1 MYIIESAKIIMAE
14 SSKSSN
20 LKFSDKV
27 VVVTGSGTG
36 IGQAIAKKF
45 AEKGANIIIMGRRKE
60 PLDKT
65 SDILIEIMKKV
76 GSSGTVRAFS
86 GVDVSDEVGINEM
99 FSSIKQEF
107 GRVDIIVNNA
117 GVSGPVKTFTNASF
131 QDFKDC
137 VAIHLTG
144 TFWTSVQGLKVMDKG
159 SKIITI
165 ATFFTEEN
173 KYEQRPY
180 RFRTPYTAAQGAKN
194 RLAEALAWELV
205 EQGIKSVATNPGP
218 VHSDRIYKTVYPK
231 AAAEFLRIGGYPGLD
246 STEIELSA
254 INGLELLGE
263 SPEVFS
269 KGIMEIAQQ
278 ISKSRSS
285 PSSSSSS
292 SSPPPT
298 HSSAQPSSPSKTT
311 TTTTTTSNTP
321 ITDSDNAATTTTATA
336 AAAATTPPPPQLTPT
351 QGSGDL
357 NKTIEGMLIKIQE
370 IAEKIQQN
378 TSKMIV
384 DNEFL
389 SQEEV
394 ADMVLTLSDDTI
406 SKLIN
411 GRIIPNDRVFYPV
424 KPIVGTFIDDN
435 SIQNL
440 KEKVVI
446 ITTTSSKEKDVQ
458 RIISLAN
465 KLNDIGVKQV
475 IILSKNFDDTKFYKD
490 FHSHSLD
497 LADEEKVKRIFNTA
511 KTKFGSINSVIHI
524 TGDYDY
530 NRSLLSLSREDWD
543 LLVENFIHIP
553 ALITREA
560 VKFMSPADAI
570 QKPSQFKDSKGI
582 IVILGPDSPSGKKI
596 SGLSRARSEVFRGAL
611 RPYTA
616 TVNQEL
622 SDVLGS
628 KIKLNLILAG
638 NVEGIESKIE
648 NVTTSVL
655 NLIAGSSLNKNEA
668 FFYMKEGTKKKNN

>member
-1 MYIIESAKIIMAE
+1 MAE
-14 SSKSSN
+14 SLKTPA
-20 LKFSDKV
+20 LKFSDKIV
-27 VVVTGSGTG
+27 VITGSGTG

-45 AEKGANIIIMGRRKE
+45 AERGASIIIMGRRKE

-65 SDILIEIMKKV
+65 TEILVDIMKKV
-76 GSSGTVRAFS
+76 GSSGIVRSFS
-86 GVDVSDEVGINEM
+86 GVDVSDENGINEM
-99 FSSIKQEF
+99 FSNIKQEF
-107 GRVDIIVNNA
+107 GKVDIIVNNA

-131 QDFKDC
+131 KDFKDC

-144 TFWTSVQGLKVMDKG
+144 TFWTSIQGLKVMDKG

-246 STEIELSA
+246 STEVELSA
-254 INGLELLGE
+254 TNGLDLLGE

-278 ISKSRSS
+278 ISNSRLSS
-285 PSSSSSS
+285 ISPS
-292 SSPPPT
+292 SSPPPPPST
-298 HSSAQPSSPSKTT
+298 TTTSTTTVTGTDDGVTASSPSSPS
-311 TTTTTTSNTP
+311 SP
-321 ITDSDNAATTTTATA
+321 PSSSAGAA
-336 AAAATTPPPPQLTPT
+336 TPPPFIANQ
-351 QGSGDL
+351 GDL

-370 IAEKIQQN
+370 IAEKIQNN

-475 IILSKNFDDTKFYKD
+475 IILSKNYDDTKFYKD

-511 KTKFGSINSVIHI
+511 KTKFGSIDSVIHI

-638 NVEGIESKIE
+638 NVEGMESNIE

-655 NLIAGSSLNKNEA
+655 NLFSGSSLNKNESI
-668 FFYMKEGTKKKNN
+668 FYIDEGTKKNNNN

>member
-1 MYIIESAKIIMAE
+1 MAE
-14 SSKSSN
+14 SLKTPD
-20 LKFSDKV
+20 LKFSDKIV
-27 VVVTGSGTG
+27 VITGSGTG

-45 AEKGANIIIMGRRKE
+45 AERGASIIILGRRKE

-65 SDILIEIMKKV
+65 TEILVDIMKKV
-76 GSSGTVRAFS
+76 GSSGTVRSFS
-86 GVDVSDEVGINEM
+86 GVDVSDENGINEM
-99 FSSIKQEF
+99 FSNIKQEF
-107 GRVDIIVNNA
+107 GKVDIIVNNA

-131 QDFKDC
+131 KDFKDC

-144 TFWTSVQGLKVMDKG
+144 TFWTSIQGLKVMDKG

-246 STEIELSA
+246 STEVELSA
-254 INGLELLGE
+254 TNGLDLLGE
-263 SPEVFS
+263 SPEIFS
-269 KGIMEIAQQ
+269 RGIMEIAQQ
-278 ISKSRSS
+278 VSNSRLSSIST
-285 PSSSSSS
+285 P
-292 SSPPPT
+292 SPPPST
-298 HSSAQPSSPSKTT
+298 STTSTT
-311 TTTTTTSNTP
+311 T
-321 ITDSDNAATTTTATA
+321 ITDTDDGVTA
-336 AAAATTPPPPQLTPT
+336 AASPPPPSSASAAGAVTPPPFIANQ
-351 QGSGDL
+351 GDL

-370 IAEKIQQN
+370 IAEKIQNN

-638 NVEGIESKIE
+638 NVEGMESNIE

-655 NLIAGSSLNKNEA
+655 NLISGSSLNKNESI
-668 FFYMKEGTKKKNN
+668 FYIDEGTKKNNN

>member
-1 MYIIESAKIIMAE
+1 MTESL
-14 SSKSSN
+14 KSTS

-27 VVVTGSGTG
+27 VVITGSGTG

-45 AEKGANIIIMGRRKE
+45 AENGASIIIMGRRKE

-65 SDILIEIMKKV
+65 TEILNDIMKKA
-76 GSSGTVRAFS
+76 GSSGTVRSFS
-86 GVDVSDEVGINEM
+86 GVDVADENGINEM
-99 FSSIKQEF
+99 FSNIKQEF
-107 GRVDIIVNNA
+107 GKVDIIVNNA

-144 TFWTSVQGLKVMDKG
+144 TFWTSVQGLKVMDKE

-205 EQGIKSVATNPGP
+205 ERGIKSVATNPGP

-246 STEIELSA
+246 SSEVELSA
-254 INGLELLGE
+254 TKGLDLLGE
-263 SPEVFS
+263 SQEVFS
-269 KGIMEIAQQ
+269 KGIKEIAQHVT
-278 ISKSRSS
+278 SSRLSV
-285 PSSSSSS
+285 SSSTSSS
-292 SSPPPT
+292 
-298 HSSAQPSSPSKTT
+298 
-311 TTTTTTSNTP
+311 TTTSNSTSKHD
-321 ITDSDNAATTTTATA
+321 DSNPDSSSLTTN
-336 AAAATTPPPPQLTPT
+336 QD
-351 QGSGDL
+351 DL
-357 NKTIEGMLIKIQE
+357 NKTIEGMLMKIQE
-370 IAEKIQQN
+370 IAEKIQKN

-394 ADMVLTLSDDTI
+394 AEMVLTLSDDTI

-411 GRIIPNDRVFYPV
+411 GRVIPNDRVFYPV
-424 KPIVGTFIDDN
+424 KPIVGTSIDDN
-435 SIQNL
+435 NIQNL
-440 KEKVVI
+440 KEKVVV

-458 RIISLAN
+458 RITSLAN
-465 KLNDIGVKQV
+465 RLNDSGVKQV
-475 IILSKNFDDTKFYKD
+475 IILSKNNGDDTKFYKD

-497 LADEEKVKRIFNTA
+497 LSDEEQVKRIFNTA
-511 KTKFGSINSVIHI
+511 KTKFGSIDSVIHV
-524 TGDYDY
+524 TGEYDY
-530 NRSLLSLSREDWD
+530 NRSLLSLSREEWD
-543 LLVENFIHIP
+543 ILVENFIHIP
-553 ALITREA
+553 GLITREA
-560 VKFMSPADAI
+560 VKFMSPPDAI

-596 SGLSRARSEVFRGAL
+596 SGLTRARSEVFRGAL

-628 KIKLNLILAG
+628 KITLNLILPG
-638 NVEGIESKIE
+638 NIEGIESNIE

-655 NLIAGSSLNKNEA
+655 NLIAGSSLNKNESI
-668 FFYMKEGTKKKNN
+668 FYIDEGKK

>member
-1 MYIIESAKIIMAE
+1 MAE
-14 SSKSSN
+14 SLKSSG
-20 LKFSDKV
+20 LKFSDKIV
-27 VVVTGSGTG
+27 VITGSGTG

-45 AEKGANIIIMGRRKE
+45 AEKGASIIIMGRRKE

-65 SDILIEIMKKV
+65 TEILIDIMKKV
-76 GSSGTVRAFS
+76 GSSGNVRSFS
-86 GVDVSDEVGINEM
+86 GVDVSDENGINEM
-99 FSSIKQEF
+99 FSNIKQEF
-107 GRVDIIVNNA
+107 GKVDIIVNNA

-144 TFWTSVQGLKVMDKG
+144 TFWTSVQGLKVMDRG

-205 EQGIKSVATNPGP
+205 ERGIKSVATNPGP

-246 STEIELSA
+246 STEVEVSA
-254 INGLELLGE
+254 TKGLDLLGE
-263 SPEVFS
+263 SPEAFS
-269 KGIMEIAQQ
+269 KGIMEIAVQLSNSRSS
-278 ISKSRSS
+278 ISSTPSSS
-285 PSSSSSS
+285 PSSSNSTTSTTS
-292 SSPPPT
+292 TASNIDGDSISSPP
-298 HSSAQPSSPSKTT
+298 
-311 TTTTTTSNTP
+311 
-321 ITDSDNAATTTTATA
+321 
-336 AAAATTPPPPQLTPT
+336 LTPN
-351 QGSGDL
+351 QDDL

-370 IAEKIQQN
+370 IAEKIQKN

-394 ADMVLTLSDDTI
+394 AEMVLTLSDDTI

-424 KPIVGTFIDDN
+424 KPIVGTSIDDDN
-435 SIQNL
+435 LHNL
-440 KEKVVI
+440 KEKVVV

-465 KLNDIGVKQV
+465 KLNEIGVKQV
-475 IILSKNFDDTKFYKD
+475 IILSKNSSDDTKFYKD

-511 KTKFGSINSVIHI
+511 KTKFGSIDSVIHI
-524 TGDYDY
+524 TGEYDY
-530 NRSLLSLSREDWD
+530 SRSLSSLSREEWD
-543 LLVENFIHIP
+543 VLVENFIHIP

-560 VKFMSPADAI
+560 VKFMSPTDAI
-570 QKPSQFKDSKGI
+570 QKPSLFKDSMGI
-582 IVILGPDSPSGKKI
+582 IVILGPDSPYGKKI

-628 KIKLNLILAG
+628 KIKLNLVLPG
-638 NVEGIESKIE
+638 NIEGIESNIE
-648 NVTTSVL
+648 NVTTSIL
-655 NLIAGSSLNKNEA
+655 NLIAGSSLNKNESI
-668 FFYMKEGTKKKNN
+668 FYIDEGKKNK

>member
-1 MYIIESAKIIMAE
+1 MAE
-14 SSKSSN
+14 SLKSPS
-20 LKFSDKV
+20 LKFSDKIV
-27 VVVTGSGTG
+27 VITGSGTG

-45 AEKGANIIIMGRRKE
+45 AETGASIIIMGRRKE

-65 SDILIEIMKKV
+65 TEIVIDIMKKV
-76 GSSGTVRAFS
+76 GSSGTVRSFS
-86 GVDVSDEVGINEM
+86 GVDVSDENGINEM
-99 FSSIKQEF
+99 FSNIKQEF
-107 GRVDIIVNNA
+107 GKVDIIVNNA

-205 EQGIKSVATNPGP
+205 ERGIKSVATNPGP

-246 STEIELSA
+246 STEVEVSSTK
-254 INGLELLGE
+254 GLDLLGE
-263 SPEVFS
+263 SHEVFS

-278 ISKSRSS
+278 ISNSRLSISS
-285 PSSSSSS
+285 SPPPPPPSSSSTTTTSTTITGSDDATSSS
-292 SSPPPT
+292 SSPPP
-298 HSSAQPSSPSKTT
+298 P
-311 TTTTTTSNTP
+311 
-321 ITDSDNAATTTTATA
+321 TTAA
-336 AAAATTPPPPQLTPT
+336 LTPN
-351 QGSGDL
+351 QDDL

-370 IAEKIQQN
+370 IAEKIQNN

-424 KPIVGTFIDDN
+424 KPIVGTSIDDN

-475 IILSKNFDDTKFYKD
+475 IILSKNYDDTKFYKD

-511 KTKFGSINSVIHI
+511 KTKFGSIDSVIHI
-524 TGDYDY
+524 TGEYDY
-530 NRSLLSLSREDWD
+530 NRSLSSLSREEWD

-638 NVEGIESKIE
+638 NIEGIESNIE

-655 NLIAGSSLNKNEA
+655 NLIAGSSLNKNESI
-668 FFYMKEGTKKKNN
+668 FYIDEGKKEK

>member
-1 MYIIESAKIIMAE
+1 MAE
-14 SSKSSN
+14 SLKTSD
-20 LKFSDKV
+20 LKFSDKIV
-27 VVVTGSGTG
+27 VITGSGTG

-45 AEKGANIIIMGRRKE
+45 AERGASIIILGRRKE

-65 SDILIEIMKKV
+65 TEILVDIMKKV
-76 GSSGTVRAFS
+76 GSSGTVRSFS
-86 GVDVSDEVGINEM
+86 GVDVSDENGINEM
-99 FSSIKQEF
+99 FSNIKQEF
-107 GRVDIIVNNA
+107 GKVDIIVNNA

-144 TFWTSVQGLKVMDKG
+144 TFWTSIQGLKVMDKG
-159 SKIITI
+159 AKIITI

-246 STEIELSA
+246 STEVELSA
-254 INGLELLGE
+254 TNGLDLLGE

-278 ISKSRSS
+278 ISNSRLSSISPSSPPPPSTTTTSTTTVTGTDDGVIASSS
-285 PSSSSSS
+285 PSSAGASI
-292 SSPPPT
+292 PPPFI
-298 HSSAQPSSPSKTT
+298 ANQ
-311 TTTTTTSNTP
+311 
-321 ITDSDNAATTTTATA
+321 
-336 AAAATTPPPPQLTPT
+336 
-351 QGSGDL
+351 GDL

-370 IAEKIQQN
+370 IAEKIQNN

-475 IILSKNFDDTKFYKD
+475 IILSKNYDDTKFYKD

-511 KTKFGSINSVIHI
+511 KTKFGSIDSVIHI

-638 NVEGIESKIE
+638 NVEGMESHIE
-648 NVTTSVL
+648 NVTSSVL
-655 NLIAGSSLNKNEA
+655 NLISGSSLNKNESI
-668 FFYMKEGTKKKNN
+668 FYIDEGTKKNNNN

>member
-1 MYIIESAKIIMAE
+1 MAE
-14 SSKSSN
+14 SLKKTPT
-20 LKFSDKV
+20 LKFSDKIV
-27 VVVTGSGTG
+27 VITGSGTG

-45 AEKGANIIIMGRRKE
+45 AERGASIIIMGRRKE

-65 SDILIEIMKKV
+65 SEILVDIMKKV
-76 GSSGTVRAFS
+76 GSSGTVRSFS
-86 GVDVSDEVGINEM
+86 GVDVSDENGINEM
-99 FSSIKQEF
+99 FSNIKQEF
-107 GRVDIIVNNA
+107 GKVDIIVNNA

-180 RFRTPYTAAQGAKN
+180 RFRTPYPAAQGAKN

-246 STEIELSA
+246 STEVELAA

-278 ISKSRSS
+278 ISTSRSS
-285 PSSSSSS
+285 PPSSLSSY
-292 SSPPPT
+292 SSPPP

-311 TTTTTTSNTP
+311 TTTTT
-321 ITDSDNAATTTTATA
+321 ITDSDNAATTTTATT
-336 AAAATTPPPPQLTPT
+336 AAAATTPPPHLTPT
-351 QGSGDL
+351 QGGDL

-424 KPIVGTFIDDN
+424 KPIVGTSIDE
-435 SIQNL
+435 SSLQNL

-446 ITTTSSKEKDVQ
+446 ITTTSSQEKDVQ
-458 RIISLAN
+458 RVISLAN
-465 KLNDIGVKQV
+465 KLNDTGVKQV
-475 IILSKNFDDTKFYKD
+475 IILSKNYDDTKFYKD

-511 KTKFGSINSVIHI
+511 KTKFGSIDSVIHV
-524 TGDYDY
+524 TGEYDY
-530 NRSLLSLSREDWD
+530 NRSLSSLSREEWD

-570 QKPSQFKDSKGI
+570 QKPSQFKDSQGV
-582 IVILGPDSPSGKKI
+582 IVIIGPDSPSGKKI

-638 NVEGIESKIE
+638 NVEGVEPDIG
-648 NVTTSVL
+648 NVTTSIL
-655 NLIAGSSLNKNEA
+655 NLISGSSLNKNESI
-668 FFYMKEGTKKKNN
+668 FYIDEGKKSN